1 MQKKSIS
8 TTQKKEFYM
17 QKKRFYLFEKV
28 KKRKEKKSISTHPL
42 KCNLS
47 LAENQLMYSML

>member
-28 KKRKEKKSISTHPL
+28 KKRKEKYFYPPL
-42 KCNLS
+42 KS
-47 LAENQLMYSML
+47 DVYFSFSF

>member
-28 KKRKEKKSISTHPL
+28 KKKKVFLPTPL
-42 KCNLS
+42 
-47 LAENQLMYSML
+47 